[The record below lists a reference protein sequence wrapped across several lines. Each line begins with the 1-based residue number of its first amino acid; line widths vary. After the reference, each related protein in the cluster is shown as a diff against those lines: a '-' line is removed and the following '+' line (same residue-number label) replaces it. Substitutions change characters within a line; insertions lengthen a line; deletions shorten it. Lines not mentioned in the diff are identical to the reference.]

1 MSKFVYVSGRHC
13 LDFAGTLLWRRTL
26 RTELLDTVDDL
37 RIWAQEAGLLHD
49 MAPPTST
56 DVHQAVSVREA
67 IYNAIASAISGVARP
82 ADAQIDLLN
91 TLARGPLP
99 TLTLTATGTTR
110 SEGTCANVETCSR
123 ASNRPDRVCR
133 SGERERVLE
142 PGLHPAVR
150 RPLPWLLQA
159 LVRNGRMREQGQ
171 GRGLPAA

>member
-1 MSKFVYVSGRHC
+1 M
-13 LDFAGTLLWRRTL
+13 LD
-26 RTELLDTVDDL
+26 
-37 RIWAQEAGLLHD
+37 D

-67 IYNAIASAISGVARP
+67 IYNAITSAISGVARP

-110 SEGTCANVETCSR
+110 SEGTCANVANLLARDAIDLIGSAPARAR
-123 ASNRPDRVCR
+123 ASLSR
-133 SGERERVLE
+133 SGESERVLE
-142 PGLHPAVR
+142 PGLHPALR